1 MMDSKVAD
9 NSGRHSF
16 SSAVGKGSKSHDF
29 DDDRR
34 MIASTSS
41 IVAEGNSVSGNP
53 AKGLSRYN
61 ESIVLEAL
69 LILFSVV
76 LTLLTFSLK
85 NLLNASETLTFIE
98 RL

>member
-16 SSAVGKGSKSHDF
+16 RTTVGRGSKSHDF

-41 IVAEGNSVSGNP
+41 IVAEGNSLSGSP
-53 AKGLSRYN
+53 TKGLSQYN
-61 ESIVLEAL
+61 GSIVLE
-69 LILFSVV
+69 S
-76 LTLLTFSLK
+76 
-85 NLLNASETLTFIE
+85 
-98 RL
+98 

>member
-1 MMDSKVAD
+1 MMDSRVED

-16 SSAVGKGSKSHDF
+16 SRAVGRGSKSHDF

-41 IVAEGNSVSGNP
+41 FVAEGNSESGSP
-53 AKGLSRYN
+53 AKGLSRN
-61 ESIVLEAL
+61 NGSIVLEAR

-85 NLLNASETLTFIE
+85 N
-98 RL
+98 